1 MNNLWEKIRSFFT
14 YEEEEYETLEVPV
27 RGEDGNNIVPLQAR
41 GASTGAHEIVVM
53 KPSSFNET
61 LLAVRCLKNR
71 STVIVNVGDMS
82 ESDSQRFV
90 DFISGS
96 AYALDGYQERVGEGI
111 FILTPSHVGIR
122 SNQSLVS
129 SDGIVARN

>member
-1 MNNLWEKIRSFFT
+1 MNILWEKFRSLFS
-14 YEEEEYETLEVPV
+14 YEEEEIETLSVPV
-27 RGEDGNNIVPLQAR
+27 RGEDGNNIIPMPFTA
-41 GASTGAHEIVVM
+41 ASSHEIVVM
-53 KPSSFNET
+53 QPTSFNET

-71 STVIVNVGDMS
+71 STVIINVADMS
-82 ESDSQRFV
+82 EDESQRFV

-111 FILTPSHVGIR
+111 FVLTPSHIGIR
-122 SNQSLVS
+122 SNQALVT

>member
-1 MNNLWEKIRSFFT
+1 MNNMWDKFRSFFT

-27 RGEDGNNIVPLQAR
+27 RGENGNNIVPLQAHVN
-41 GASTGAHEIVVM
+41 ASHEIVVM
-53 KPSSFNET
+53 KPTSFNET

-71 STVIVNVGDMS
+71 STVIINVSEMS
-82 ESDSQRFV
+82 ELESQRFV

-111 FILTPSHVGIR
+111 FILTPSHIGIR
-122 SNQSLVS
+122 SNQALVT
-129 SDGIVARN
+129 SDGIVARG

>member
-1 MNNLWEKIRSFFT
+1 MNNLWEKIKSFFT
-14 YEEEEYETLEVPV
+14 YEEEEYETLEIPV
-27 RGEDGNNIVPLQAR
+27 RGENGNNIVPFHS
-41 GASTGAHEIVVM
+41 GASSAHEIVVM
-53 KPSSFNET
+53 KPTSFNET

-71 STVIVNVGDMS
+71 STIILNVVDMS

-111 FILTPSHVGIR
+111 FILTPSNVGIR
-122 SNQSLVS
+122 SNQALVS
-129 SDGIVARN
+129 ADGIVARN